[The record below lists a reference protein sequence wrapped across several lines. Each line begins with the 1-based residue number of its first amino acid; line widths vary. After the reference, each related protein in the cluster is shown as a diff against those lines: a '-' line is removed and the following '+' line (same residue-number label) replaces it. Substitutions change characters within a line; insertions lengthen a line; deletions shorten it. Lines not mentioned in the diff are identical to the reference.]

1 MKVLT
6 NGPDT
11 ARRRLLLAHGAG
23 AGMEHDV
30 MQTLAQGL
38 ACDDIQV
45 IRFEFPYMQKTRADG
60 RRRPP
65 DREPVLLDC
74 WRQVVAE
81 FAHPGLFMAGKSMG
95 GRMASLVA
103 DELQPAGLILLGFP
117 FYPPGKPER
126 FRGQH
131 LASITTP
138 TLLLQGERDTFGNRE
153 AVAEYDLADT
163 VQTRWITDGDHGF
176 KPRKASGATLE
187 SNLACVIESMR
198 SFIREH

>member
-1 MKVLT
+1 MKVLK
-6 NGPDT
+6 NGSDT
-11 ARRRLLLAHGAG
+11 ACRRLLLAHGAG

-117 FYPPGKPER
+117 FYPPGKPDR

-138 TLLLQGERDTFGNRE
+138 TLLLQGERDTFGDRE
-153 AVAEYDLADT
+153 AVAGYDLADT
-163 VQTRWITDGDHGF
+163 VQTSWITDGDHGF

-187 SNLACVIESMR
+187 SNLACVIDNMR
-198 SFIREH
+198 NFIREH